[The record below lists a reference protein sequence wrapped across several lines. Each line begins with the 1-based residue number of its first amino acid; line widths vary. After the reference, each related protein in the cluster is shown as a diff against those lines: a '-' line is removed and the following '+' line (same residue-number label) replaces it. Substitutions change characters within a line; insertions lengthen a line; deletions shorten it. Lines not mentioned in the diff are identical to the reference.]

1 MGWTVEAEVV
11 RGGMIYR
18 VSSFYF
24 TVTLVIYLVTLVLI
38 GKKWYSSRKYTNK
51 VPCKSSVNSFGNDLY
66 KKWRSLM
73 LLCYK
78 KAFSMSSVSVIKN
91 SRCKKGQRIAAKGS
105 LTQKYLF

>member
-1 MGWTVEAEVV
+1 
-11 RGGMIYR
+11 
-18 VSSFYF
+18 
-24 TVTLVIYLVTLVLI
+24 
-38 GKKWYSSRKYTNK
+38 
-51 VPCKSSVNSFGNDLY
+51 
-66 KKWRSLM
+66 M